1 MMSIVG
7 KIRKLESRIARS
19 VDKAVA
25 GVVGRE
31 PQEPIEIVHG
41 VLDVVEQQIQA
52 AGRGRQVF
60 PFNRVSVHVR
70 AGSKAAQARIA
81 SVFSSDPTLQER
93 MLARLRE
100 CGCESSDLRVDVKYA
115 SRAQKQWVAPDYHV
129 DFDVESEA
137 SRPPALTTSRV
148 EPPRIELTVLSGE
161 AERKSYSF
169 QGEQI
174 NIGRRSDVVDK
185 RQRFLRA
192 NQIVFR
198 DAGSEVNR
206 SVSRRHAH
214 ILYVDESAE
223 YRLCD
228 DRSAQGTSVIRNGRR
243 VPVPPGARG
252 TRLQQG
258 DEIVIGQARLR
269 IKIHAV

>member
-1 MMSIVG
+1 MMGIVG

-31 PQEPIEIVHG
+31 PQEPIEVVHG

-52 AGRGRQVF
+52 AGRGRLVF
-60 PFNRVSVHVR
+60 PFNRVLVHVL
-70 AGSKAAQARIA
+70 AGGKAAQARMA
-81 SVFSSDPTLQER
+81 SVFGTEPTLQQR
-93 MLARLRE
+93 TMARLRE
-100 CGCESSDLRVDVKYA
+100 AGCEPPALRVDVKYA
-115 SRAQKQWVAPDYHV
+115 AKAQKQWVAPEYHV
-129 DFDVESEA
+129 EFEVEPEA
-137 SRPPALTTSRV
+137 ERTSQVTAPRV
-148 EPPRIELTVLSGE
+148 QPPRIELTVLSGE
-161 AERKSYSF
+161 AERKSYAF
-169 QGEQI
+169 QGEQV
-174 NIGRRSDVVDK
+174 NIGRRSDVLDK

-192 NQIVFR
+192 NHIVFR
-198 DAGSEVNR
+198 DADTEVNR
-206 SVSRRHAH
+206 SISRRHAH

-269 IKIHAV
+269 IKIHPV

>member
-1 MMSIVG
+1 MGIVG

-31 PQEPIEIVHG
+31 PQEPLEIVHG
-41 VLDVVEQQIQA
+41 VLDVVEQQVQA

-60 PFNRVSVHVR
+60 PFNRVIVHVL
-70 AGSKAAQARIA
+70 AGGKAAQARMA
-81 SVFSSDPTLQER
+81 SVFGSEPTVQQR
-93 MLARLRE
+93 MMARLRE
-100 CGCESSDLRVDVKYA
+100 AGCDAPALHVEIKYA
-115 SRAQKQWVAPDYHV
+115 AKAQKQWVAPEYHV
-129 DFDVESEA
+129 EFGVE
-137 SRPPALTTSRV
+137 PAAARNPGVTATRV
-148 EPPRIELTVLSGE
+148 QPPRIELMVLSGE

-174 NIGRRSDVVDK
+174 NIGRRSDVLDK

-198 DAGSEVNR
+198 DADTEVNR

-252 TRLQQG
+252 TRLQPG
-258 DEIVIGQARLR
+258 DEIVIGQARVR
-269 IKIHAV
+269 VKIHSA